1 MFIFAAAA
9 GLIFGLGFLLIP
21 NQTMSMYG
29 VELNDAGQ
37 WIARYLGATFLGLTV
52 LNWLVRNA
60 PASDTR
66 RAVVLGDFVL
76 SALGLV
82 VAVWDRI
89 AGSGNALVW
98 LTVAIYLVLTAG
110 FGYFQFMKP
119 AA

>member
-1 MFIFAAAA
+1 MKLSTVFIVAAVA
-9 GLIFGLGFLLIP
+9 GLIFGLGFLLMP
-21 NQTMSMYG
+21 AQVMSLYG

-37 WIARYLGATFLGLTV
+37 WVGRYLGATFLGIAL

-66 RAVVLGDFVL
+66 RAVVPGDFVL

-89 AGSGNALVW
+89 AGSRNALAW
-98 LTVAIYLVLTAG
+98 LTVAI
-110 FGYFQFMKP
+110 
-119 AA
+119 